1 VQRASGIPPRV
12 EEHDS
17 ERGKLR
23 WLVLVAVFCGL
34 WFALIEQRTLWDPD
48 EARYAEIPREMV
60 ASGDWVTPRL
70 NDLLYFEKPPLQYWA
85 TALAFELFGQHN
97 WSARLWSAL
106 TGLAGVLF
114 AFYTG
119 RRLYSSRVGLY
130 AAIMLAS
137 SLLYFALAHL
147 NTLDMGLA
155 FFTEVVIFALALG
168 LRGEPRSAD
177 AKIWIAVAWIAAALA
192 VLSKGLIGI
201 VLPVGALICYSL
213 LCRTGSIWK
222 KLSPGMGGVL
232 FLLVTTPWFVAVS
245 RANPDFAQ
253 FFFVHEH
260 FTRFTTT
267 EHHRGQPWWF
277 FLPVLA
283 LGALPWTA
291 PMACGLWRAF
301 RSRVH
306 SAFDPARF
314 FAIWAVVVFVFFS
327 ASGSKL
333 MPYILPVFPALA
345 LLGARYLNE
354 TPSAVVAR
362 QLFWSGIVPA
372 LLLCFAPYAVELY
385 ANAPA
390 REIAQELK
398 TGCMLAAA
406 LWIAGAALA
415 AWAAKK
421 GKVETALI
429 AMALLVIAAHQI
441 ALYAAEEVVGP
452 TRSSLMLSQQIK
464 PHLGE
469 ATRVYTVGIYPQSLP
484 VYLGRTVTLVNVR
497 GELDFGLNRE
507 PAKGIPTMEAFL
519 EKWAGERDAIAV
531 MRKETYSDLARQGV
545 AMRLIAED
553 PVQVAVQR
561 P

>member
-1 VQRASGIPPRV
+1 MQRERGIPSPIQ
-12 EEHDS
+12 EHDR
-17 ERGKLR
+17 ERGKL
-23 WLVLVAVFCGL
+23 WWLVAVALFCGL

-106 TGLAGVLF
+106 TGLAGVF
-114 AFYTG
+114 VAFYAG
-119 RRLYSSRVGLY
+119 RRLYSHQVGLY

-168 LRGEPRSAD
+168 LRAESPPAQAR
-177 AKIWIAVAWIAAALA
+177 IWLGVSWIAAALA

-201 VLPVGALICYSL
+201 VLPVGALVCYSL
-213 LCRTGSIWK
+213 FYRNGSIWK
-222 KLSPGMGGVL
+222 KLFPMMGGVL
-232 FLLVTTPWFVAVS
+232 FLLVTAPWFVAVS
-245 RANPDFAQ
+245 RVNPDFAQ

-267 EHHRGQPWWF
+267 EHHRVQPWWF

-283 LGALPWTA
+283 LGALPWAA
-291 PMACGLWRAF
+291 PMACGLWRGF
-301 RSRVH
+301 RSRAQ
-306 SAFDPARF
+306 SAFDPTRF
-314 FAIWAVVVFVFFS
+314 FAIWAVVVVAFFS

-354 TPSAVVAR
+354 TPSAAVAR
-362 QLFWSGIVPA
+362 QLFWSGMLPA
-372 LLLCFAPYAVELY
+372 LFLLLAPHAVALY
-385 ANAPA
+385 AGAPA
-390 REIAQELK
+390 NEIAHELQ
-398 TGCMLAAA
+398 TWCMAAGV
-406 LWIAGAALA
+406 LWIAGAVLA

-421 GKVETALI
+421 GKVQTALI
-429 AMALLVIAAHQI
+429 GMALPVIAAHQM
-441 ALYAAEEVVGP
+441 ALYGAEEVVGP
-452 TRSSLMLSQQIK
+452 TRSSVMLSQQIK

-469 ATRVYTVGIYPQSLP
+469 ATRIYTVGIYPQSLP

-507 PAKGIPTMEAFL
+507 PAKGIPTTEAFL

-531 MRKETYSDLARQGV
+531 MRKETYSDLARRGV

>member
-1 VQRASGIPPRV
+1 VKLKSGIPSPIQER
-12 EEHDS
+12 DS
-17 ERGKLR
+17 ERGKLQ
-23 WLVLVAVFCGL
+23 WLVLIAVFCGL

-48 EARYAEIPREMV
+48 EGRYAEIPREMV
-60 ASGDWVTPRL
+60 ASGDWTTPRL
-70 NDLLYFEKPPLQYWA
+70 NDLLYFEKPPLQYWT
-85 TALAFELFGQHN
+85 TAVAFELFGQHN

-114 AFYTG
+114 VFYTG

-147 NTLDMGLA
+147 NTLDMGLT

-168 LRGEPRSAD
+168 LRGEPRSTD
-177 AKIWIAVAWIAAALA
+177 AKIWVGVAWIAAALA

-201 VLPVGALICYSL
+201 VLPVGALVCYSL
-213 LCRTGSIWK
+213 LSRNGSMWK
-222 KLSPGMGGVL
+222 KLSLGMGGVL
-232 FLLVTTPWFVAVS
+232 FLLVAAPWFVAVS

-283 LGALPWTA
+283 LGALPWTV
-291 PMACGLWRAF
+291 PMVCGVWRAF
-301 RSRVH
+301 RGRMQSV
-306 SAFDPARF
+306 FDPARF

-372 LLLCFAPYAVELY
+372 LLLFFAPYAVELY

-398 TGCMLAAA
+398 IGCMLAAA

-415 AWAAKK
+415 GWSAKT
-421 GKVETALI
+421 GKVETALV
-429 AMALLVIAAHQI
+429 AMALPVMAAHQM

-452 TRSSLMLSQQIK
+452 TRSSLVLSQQIK

-469 ATRVYTVGIYPQSLP
+469 ATRIYSVGIYPQSLP

-507 PAKGIPTMEAFL
+507 PAKGIPTTEAFV

-531 MRKETYSDLARQGV
+531 MRKETYSDLARRGV